1 MDTQRISQRI
11 PNTCPKCH
19 TPIPADAPEGLCPA
33 CILSGVANGTDAE
46 QKPGARHSVPTLES
60 VAAAFPHLTIIELIG
75 FGGMGVVYKARQ
87 PHLDRTVALKILPKT
102 LATDPAFVERFQREA
117 RFLARLN
124 HPNIVSVYDFG
135 ESAGFC
141 FLIMEYVDGVNL
153 RTAMQTGRFSSK
165 EALSL
170 VPKICEALQFA
181 HDNGVLHR
189 DIKPENIL
197 LDSQGRV
204 KLADFGIAKLMG
216 VSEGQPREA
225 TLTEDGSRL
234 GTAHYMAPEQIE
246 HPSEVDHRA
255 DIYSLGVIFYELL
268 TGELPLGR
276 FASPSAKND
285 VDARV
290 DAIVLRALAKEREL
304 RQQSA
309 SEVKTQ
315 VECLGT
321 SHRSPL
327 NQPQAAPKVPRPSLP
342 VWARRLAWVFLGCV
356 FVEWVTTFLEFSPTS
371 ILIFAQILH
380 PGTEPFW
387 GLTQIEES
395 AVTNWYWSGT
405 WEWSLLLLPTCVA
418 LWSRRS
424 EWQRISVLSSVG
436 SLVMTTGTLVFALG
450 MGDIKFIG
458 GYPGLFGV
466 LLSGVASVTS
476 LWLLLKSD
484 VRAALATQELGPDD
498 IAPNPWPNRLLW
510 LCISAVVVPGTFAML
525 GLVIP
530 VWMGPGRFGML
541 AVGTVILLTLGGV
554 FSLIGFGMRRTA
566 PGLHEAKPRLLWN
579 PWPKRVFYL
588 IGIGLSIPVLLLAV
602 GIVFPQLVRVSPSNG
617 GREPEIGWIPANAKP
632 IKVEVLHPI
641 YGSTDDPIIAV
652 HILASQPADLRL
664 IWGQNQ
670 ITAPLKVLNPNA
682 LFSTDFHLT
691 KRMIGQ
697 KRWTLVGQIGDS
709 TNSCLEMES
718 RHAPVPN
725 ARPWLGTAAD
735 VKLEWNT
742 PVAIAC
748 LDGEPVYL
756 ELQSHMTPHGL
767 IDGLPQTLPLPNATR
782 RSSEAMK
789 LADQWHA
796 IRQEYEKL
804 LLQVDLGSIAHDN
817 PLLMSIRRDLAVT
830 EANYRQLPWDAALAQ
845 LAYAKAWL
853 HIRENQN
860 EMGIAPLD
868 DVESAKAEVDR
879 IHAELFNRRWQRW
892 WPTE

>member
-1 MDTQRISQRI
+1 MDTQRIPQRI
-11 PNTCPKCH
+11 PNACPKCQAV
-19 TPIPADAPEGLCPA
+19 IPPDAPEGLCPA
-33 CILSGVANGTDAE
+33 CILSGVAQGTDAD
-46 QKPGARHSVPTLES
+46 QKTGARHSVPTLES
-60 VAAAFPHLTIIELIG
+60 VAAAFPHLTIVELIG

-135 ESAGFC
+135 ESDGFC

-315 VECLGT
+315 VERLATGDGP
-321 SHRSPL
+321 HR
-327 NQPQAAPKVPRPSLP
+327 QEPQAAPKVSRPLLP
-342 VWARRLAWVFLGCV
+342 VWARRFAWVFLGCV
-356 FVEWVTTFLEFSPTS
+356 LVEWITTFLAFSPNS
-371 ILIFAQILH
+371 ILIFGQICH
-380 PGTEPFW
+380 PGAEPFL
-387 GLTQIEES
+387 GLTQIERS
-395 AVTNWYWSGT
+395 VVTNWYWSGT

-418 LWSRRS
+418 LWSGSAGWHRA
-424 EWQRISVLSSVG
+424 SVLSSVG
-436 SLVMTTGTLVFALG
+436 SLVVTIWSLVFALG
-450 MGDIKFIG
+450 MKDIRLFG
-458 GYPGLFGV
+458 GYAGLIGV
-466 LLSGVASVTS
+466 LLSAVASVTS

-484 VRAALATQELGPDD
+484 VRAAVASPDLGPDD
-498 IAPNPWPNRLLW
+498 IAPNPWPNRLFW
-510 LCISAVVVPGTFAML
+510 LCISAVVVPGTFLFL
-525 GLVIP
+525 GVAIP
-530 VWMGPGRFGML
+530 AFMRGPFGPV
-541 AVGTVILLTLGGV
+541 AVVPVILMTLTIVFVLIRLG
-554 FSLIGFGMRRTA
+554 IRRTA
-566 PGLHEAKPRLLWN
+566 PGLLDAKPRLLWN
-579 PWPKRVFYL
+579 PWPKRFFYL
-588 IGIGLSIPVLLLAV
+588 LGIGLSIPVVLLAV
-602 GIVFPQLVRVSPSNG
+602 GIAFPQVVRSSPSNE
-617 GREPEIGWIPANAKP
+617 GRKPEVGWIPADHKRV
-632 IKVEVLHPI
+632 KVEVLHPFD
-641 YGSTDDPIIAV
+641 GSAEPIIAV
-652 HILASQPADLRL
+652 QILASQPADLRL

-670 ITAPLKVLNPNA
+670 ITAPLKVLNPA
-682 LFSTDFHLT
+682 DSFSTEFHLIKQT
-691 KRMIGQ
+691 IGQ
-697 KRWTLVGQIGDS
+697 KRKLVGKIGDS

-725 ARPWLGTAAD
+725 ANPWLGTASD
-735 VKLEWNT
+735 VKLEWNI

-756 ELQSHMTPHGL
+756 ELLSQMTPHGL
-767 IDGLPQTLPLPNATR
+767 IDGLPQRLPPSNPAQ

-789 LADQWHA
+789 SADRWHV
-796 IRQEYEKL
+796 IWQEYEKL
-804 LLQVDLGSIAHDN
+804 LLQVNAGSIAQDN

-853 HIRENQN
+853 HNREIQN

-868 DVESAKAEVDR
+868 DVESAQAEVDR
-879 IHAELFNRRWQRW
+879 IHAELFNRRWQLW
-892 WPTE
+892 WPKE

>member
-1 MDTQRISQRI
+1 MDTQRI

-102 LATDPAFVERFQREA
+102 LAKDPTFVERFQREA

-315 VECLGT
+315 VERLGT
-321 SHRSPL
+321 SNRSPL
-327 NQPQAAPKVPRPSLP
+327 NQPQAAPKVPRPPLP
-342 VWARRLAWVFLGCV
+342 VWARRFAWVFLGCV
-356 FVEWVTTFLEFSPTS
+356 FVEWVTTFLAFSPTS
-371 ILIFAQILH
+371 SLIFGQIFH
-380 PGTEPFW
+380 PGAEPFL
-387 GLTQIEES
+387 GLTQIERS
-395 AVTNWYWSGT
+395 AVTNWYWTGT

-418 LWSRRS
+418 LWSRS
-424 EWQRISVLSSVG
+424 AGWHRIGVLSSVG
-436 SLVMTTGTLVFALG
+436 SLVMTTWSLVFALG

-484 VRAALATQELGPDD
+484 VRAALATQELGPDE
-498 IAPNPWPNRLLW
+498 IAPNPWPSRLLW

-530 VWMGPGRFGML
+530 VWMGRGRFEML
-541 AVGTVILLTLGGV
+541 GVGTVILLTLGGV

-566 PGLHEAKPRLLWN
+566 PGLHEAEPRLLWN
-579 PWPKRVFYL
+579 
-588 IGIGLSIPVLLLAV
+588 
-602 GIVFPQLVRVSPSNG
+602 
-617 GREPEIGWIPANAKP
+617 
-632 IKVEVLHPI
+632 
-641 YGSTDDPIIAV
+641 
-652 HILASQPADLRL
+652 
-664 IWGQNQ
+664 
-670 ITAPLKVLNPNA
+670 
-682 LFSTDFHLT
+682 
-691 KRMIGQ
+691 
-697 KRWTLVGQIGDS
+697 
-709 TNSCLEMES
+709 
-718 RHAPVPN
+718 
-725 ARPWLGTAAD
+725 PWLGTAAD

-748 LDGEPVYL
+748 WDGEPVDL
-756 ELQSHMTPHGL
+756 ELLSQMTPHGL
-767 IDGLPQTLPLPNATR
+767 LDGLPQRLPPPNPTQ

-789 LADQWHA
+789 LADQWRA
-796 IRQEYEKL
+796 IWQEYEKL
-804 LLQVDLGSIAHDN
+804 LLQVDSGSIAQDN
-817 PLLMSIRRDLAVT
+817 ALLKSIRRDLAVT
-830 EANYRQLPWDAALAQ
+830 EANYRQLPWDAALGQ
-845 LAYAKAWL
+845 LAYARAWL
-853 HIRENQN
+853 HNRENQN
-860 EMGIAPLD
+860 EMGIGSPDLPGGPDQA
-868 DVESAKAEVDR
+868 
-879 IHAELFNRRWQRW
+879 H
-892 WPTE
+892 